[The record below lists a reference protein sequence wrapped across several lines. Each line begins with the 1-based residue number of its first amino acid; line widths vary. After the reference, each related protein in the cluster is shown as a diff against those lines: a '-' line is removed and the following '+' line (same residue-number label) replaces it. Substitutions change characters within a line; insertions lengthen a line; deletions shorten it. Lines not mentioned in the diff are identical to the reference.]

1 MLSQRDKS
9 VIVNILDEILG
20 VGTSLKGNEQAHY
33 CPFCHHHK
41 KKLQINLDTQQWHC
55 WVCDAKG
62 RKIQTLLRKLQVDS
76 SKIKKIYEIYGD
88 DYIVSTT
95 STDEEKVELRLPSEF
110 KSLLD
115 KPKGLNP
122 LYRKV
127 EQYVKN
133 RGITKE
139 DIIRYNIG
147 YCDGGIYNN
156 RIIIPSYDVDGRLN
170 YFIARSVYVEEKFK
184 YKNPPVSKNVTIF
197 ENQINWN
204 KPITL
209 TEGVFDALAVKRN
222 AIPLL
227 GKFIPKTLMDSIYKK
242 GVRDI
247 KIVLDKDAQKIAHPK
262 SWKDSRER
270 TTLEILCDTKGL
282 PIYVDGHLVGY
293 SPLKNPIDVL
303 PGWHKVGYFP
313 NDYTQDNNALASKE
327 KIMNDIL
334 VMGRLDVY
342 VDEGAHE
349 TIALNYQTLG
359 EEVVDYNK
367 RFQAGTWIGF
377 SLFFVTILLMSW
389 GLA

>member
-115 KPKGLNP
+115 IPKGLNP

-127 EQYVKN
+127 KQYVED
-133 RGITKE
+133 RGITQE
-139 DIIRYNIG
+139 DIIRYNLG
-147 YCDGGIYNN
+147 YCDSGIYSN
-156 RIIIPSYDVDGRLN
+156 RIIIPSYDRDNRLN
-170 YFIARSVYVEEKFK
+170 YFIARSVFDEEKFK
-184 YKNPPVSKNVTIF
+184 YKNPPISKNVTIF
-197 ENQINWN
+197 ENQINW
-204 KPITL
+204 KEPITL
-209 TEGVFDALAVKRN
+209 TEGVFDAMAVKRN

-227 GKFIPKTLMDSIYKK
+227 GKFIPKTLMDSIYKN
-242 GVRDI
+242 GVK
-247 KIVLDKDAQKIAHPK
+247 KISILLDKDAQDQALYYVNYFMNNGITVTNILPTE
-262 SWKDSRER
+262 KDASEMGFSQ
-270 TTLEILCDTKGL
+270 INKK
-282 PIYVDGHLVGY
+282 
-293 SPLKNPIDVL
+293 LKNTESTE
-303 PGWHKVGYFP
+303 F
-313 NDYTQDNNALASKE
+313 S
-327 KIMNDIL
+327 DIISQKL
-334 VMGRLDVY
+334 S
-342 VDEGAHE
+342 
-349 TIALNYQTLG
+349 TL
-359 EEVVDYNK
+359 
-367 RFQAGTWIGF
+367 
-377 SLFFVTILLMSW
+377 
-389 GLA
+389 